1 MNCKESSRGP
11 RGHPGRGEN
20 QPGAH
25 GQQRVDDTPQKDEQR
40 AEDQPGEPG
49 DEGERKLGVIDGRL
63 PISELKHVCRRARIS
78 VSHMYIGMDEPA
90 SDWWRTWFGPG
101 YLALY
106 DDTLGER
113 TPIEIDQLEALLQ
126 LRPPLRILDLPCGQ
140 GRHAIELARRGYEVT
155 GVDLSP
161 YLIGVAKARAE
172 AGGVKVRWLEGD
184 MRRPVP
190 GERFDLVLN
199 LFTSLGYFLDEADDR
214 LVVQAAADMLGP
226 GGRFLLEVINGE
238 RLMGHFVER
247 EWFTVGQAAVMERRS
262 LDRSARRMIVERT
275 VSRPGRDEVNVHALR
290 LYGAR
295 EIESM
300 LRASGFDRIELYGD
314 WAGGP
319 VSAESLRVLAVGV
332 REKEKGGS

>member
-1 MNCKESSRGP
+1 M
-11 RGHPGRGEN
+11 
-20 QPGAH
+20 
-25 GQQRVDDTPQKDEQR
+25 V
-40 AEDQPGEPG
+40 EP
-49 DEGERKLGVIDGRL
+49 D
-63 PISELKHVCRRARIS
+63 SE
-78 VSHMYIGMDEPA
+78 
-90 SDWWRTWFGPG
+90 WWRSWFGPG

-106 DDTLGER
+106 DDYLAER
-113 TPIEIDQLEALLQ
+113 TPVEIDRLEALLAV
-126 LRPPLRILDLPCGQ
+126 RPPLCILDLPCGQ

-190 GERFDLVLN
+190 RERFDLVLN

-214 LVVQAAADMLGP
+214 LVVQAAAGMLGP

-262 LDRSARRMIVERT
+262 LDRSARHMIVERT
-275 VSRPGRDEVNVHALR
+275 VSSPAGEEADVQAPR

-295 EIESM
+295 QLESV
-300 LRASGFDRIELYGD
+300 LNSSGFDRVAIV
-314 WAGGP
+314 GGW
-319 VSAESLRVLAVGV
+319 
-332 REKEKGGS
+332 